1 MSLDIPNLRH
11 LRAFRAVAHSRSIS
25 EASKRIF
32 LSQPAITQ
40 AIAKL
45 ERVLDERLFER
56 RSDGVFITEAGSVFL
71 RRVERAGALLAD
83 AAREIGRNLGKRA
96 GNTRF
101 DHLLTT
107 TQLRAL
113 TAVAEAQ
120 NFTLAARAIGI
131 SQPSLHRAARDLEK
145 LLDIPLF
152 EKTSQGIGLTRAAKT
167 LAQSAK
173 LVFGEIRQGYEELA
187 ALRGIERGTL
197 VVGSMPLARTYLLP
211 SAINDM
217 SRSFPKTHISVID
230 GPYDDLLHHL
240 RYGDID
246 LLLGALRFPPP
257 TDDIVQETLFSP
269 PLAVVGR
276 RNHPLAKKRRITI
289 ADLRAYP
296 WVVPR
301 PETPTR
307 RQFEQLFD
315 DAGSQPPEQ
324 LIESGSLILIRGLLL
339 ESDRLTLISAH
350 QVLHE
355 QQMELLAP
363 LHMDLHHTR
372 RPIGI
377 AMRGNWQP
385 TATQEAF
392 LRCLRQR
399 GRLLASQ

>member
-197 VVGSMPLARTYLLP
+197 VVGSMPLART
-211 SAINDM
+211 
-217 SRSFPKTHISVID
+217 
-230 GPYDDLLHHL
+230 
-240 RYGDID
+240 
-246 LLLGALRFPPP
+246 
-257 TDDIVQETLFSP
+257 
-269 PLAVVGR
+269 
-276 RNHPLAKKRRITI
+276 
-289 ADLRAYP
+289 
-296 WVVPR
+296 
-301 PETPTR
+301 
-307 RQFEQLFD
+307 
-315 DAGSQPPEQ
+315 
-324 LIESGSLILIRGLLL
+324 
-339 ESDRLTLISAH
+339 
-350 QVLHE
+350 
-355 QQMELLAP
+355 
-363 LHMDLHHTR
+363 
-372 RPIGI
+372 
-377 AMRGNWQP
+377 
-385 TATQEAF
+385 
-392 LRCLRQR
+392 C
-399 GRLLASQ
+399 